1 MNYLEIVTELE
12 ELAHQFGIEL
22 RYEKG
27 DFEGGYCI
35 LKSQKV
41 LVVNKRLPDARKA
54 SSLAQA
60 LDEYGIETTFIKPN
74 LRAYIED
81 EVAKSRKSEAKR
93 ATTGENEPINL
104 QLNIDPISSH
114 D

>member
-1 MNYLEIVTELE
+1 MNYLQIVTELE
-12 ELAHQFGIEL
+12 ELARQFGIEL

-60 LDEYGIETTFIKPN
+60 LAEYGIETTFVKPT

-81 EVAKSRKSEAKR
+81 EVAKVAKAKRNEHRPEEAKP
-93 ATTGENEPINL
+93 AN
-104 QLNIDPISSH
+104 
-114 D
+114 

>member
-1 MNYLEIVTELE
+1 MNYLHLLNELE
-12 ELAHQFGIEL
+12 ELTRQLNIQI

-35 LKSQKV
+35 LKDQKV
-41 LVVNKRLPDARKA
+41 LVINKRLPDVRRA

-60 LDEYGIETTFIKPN
+60 LAEYGIETTFIKPN

-81 EVAKSRKSEAKR
+81 EVVKAAKGK
-93 ATTGENEPINL
+93 
-104 QLNIDPISSH
+104 
-114 D
+114 

>member
-1 MNYLEIVTELE
+1 MNYLQIVGELE
-12 ELAHQFGIEL
+12 ELARQFGIEL

-27 DFEGGYCI
+27 DFEGGYCV

-60 LDEYGIETTFIKPN
+60 LAEYGIETTFVKPN

-81 EVAKSRKSEAKR
+81 EVAKVSKSK
-93 ATTGENEPINL
+93 
-104 QLNIDPISSH
+104 
-114 D
+114 